1 MNYING
7 KPMFD
12 TVRVD
17 LDAWEC
23 SNIYLGQDNVCR
35 CGCAGEYCKP
45 GEIIFRKR
53 YSRFIR
59 KCVEGDTPITISLPE
74 RLNGE
79 MMIQFQTGED
89 RCMTLYFNR
98 KDV

>member
-17 LDAWEC
+17 LDSWDC
-23 SNIYLGQDNVCR
+23 TNIYLGRDNVCR
-35 CGCAGEYCKP
+35 CGCAGEYCAY
-45 GEIIFRKR
+45 GEDIFRKR
-53 YSRFIR
+53 YNRFISR
-59 KCVEGDTPITISLPE
+59 CVEGDTPMTIAIPE
-74 RLNGE
+74 SAHGE
-79 MMIQFQTGED
+79 LMVQFQTGED
-89 RCMTLYFNR
+89 RCMTLYFTR